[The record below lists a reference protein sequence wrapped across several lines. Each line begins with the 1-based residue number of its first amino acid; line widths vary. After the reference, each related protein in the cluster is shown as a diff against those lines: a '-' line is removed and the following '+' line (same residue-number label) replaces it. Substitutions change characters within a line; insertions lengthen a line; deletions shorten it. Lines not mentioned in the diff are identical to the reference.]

1 MLSFPHSLA
10 RNNLVDEWSVN
21 KSEVQGSSFEV
32 GAKVTYEGREM
43 TVSQAPD
50 SHGHMTM
57 MDLSGV
63 MALTASLPECG
74 LTSLECAAPKCLP
87 LCQRPLTLT
96 ACLSPWQCGRPP
108 ASDRRAQGHKA
119 DREDRPLVP
128 GAGRCLH
135 HHHRE
140 LHQGERRA
148 QNAEVRRRPIE
159 CSLLCPVPIDT
170 PLLHLAA

>member
-10 RNNLVDEWSVN
+10 RNNLVDEWGVN

-50 SHGHMTM
+50 SDGHMTM

-63 MALTASLPECG
+63 MALAASLPECG

-87 LCQRPLTLT
+87 LCQRPMTRL
-96 ACLSPWQCGRPP
+96 LSHRPHP
-108 ASDRRAQGHKA
+108 DPRLQYRAQRHRSRGRLRARRHPQGDA
-119 DREDRPLVP
+119 DHHPGVSHRPRLFAFVS
-128 GAGRCLH
+128 A
-135 HHHRE
+135 
-140 LHQGERRA
+140 
-148 QNAEVRRRPIE
+148 
-159 CSLLCPVPIDT
+159 PIDMH
-170 PLLHLAA
+170 LLSHCPRPTHGQSLSEQHRS